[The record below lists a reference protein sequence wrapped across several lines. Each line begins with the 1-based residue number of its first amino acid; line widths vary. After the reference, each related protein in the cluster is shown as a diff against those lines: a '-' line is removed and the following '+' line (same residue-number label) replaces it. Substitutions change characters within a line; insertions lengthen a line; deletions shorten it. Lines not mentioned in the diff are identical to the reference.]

1 MTAAVYLNFSGPDAR
16 SRLETYREQA
26 FQYCEKKGYDLLVL
40 IEYVG
45 PESIVKEQ
53 GRKRILQLA
62 RMELVDTI
70 IVPDL
75 HTISG
80 FLPESLHV
88 LQEIYSYGVKVEDLN
103 CDSMEHDIFLQHH
116 KRMKAVK
123 GKDKVREG
131 GGIFIIPAFMEGFL
145 QEAD

>member
-1 MTAAVYLNFSGPDAR
+1 M
-16 SRLETYREQA
+16 
-26 FQYCEKKGYDLLVL
+26 
-40 IEYVG
+40 
-45 PESIVKEQ
+45 
-53 GRKRILQLA
+53 
-62 RMELVDTI
+62 
-70 IVPDL
+70 
-75 HTISG
+75 
-80 FLPESLHV
+80 

-103 CDSMEHDIFLQHH
+103 CDSVEHDIFLQHH

>member
-16 SRLETYREQA
+16 SRLETYREHA
-26 FQYCEKKGYDLLVL
+26 FQYCKKKGYDLLVL
-40 IEYVG
+40 IEYAG

-103 CDSMEHDIFLQHH
+103 CDSVELDIFLQHH

>member
-1 MTAAVYLNFSGPDAR
+1 M
-16 SRLETYREQA
+16 
-26 FQYCEKKGYDLLVL
+26 LVL
-40 IEYVG
+40 IEYAG

-88 LQEIYSYGVKVEDLN
+88 LQEI
-103 CDSMEHDIFLQHH
+103 DS
-116 KRMKAVK
+116 
-123 GKDKVREG
+123 
-131 GGIFIIPAFMEGFL
+131 
-145 QEAD
+145 